1 MNYLNLND
9 SKNYYVLIK
18 INNNIDIDL
27 VNNKVQVIGIF
38 SSRRLAEE
46 KINGLSLSIA
56 LSNLI
61 PKYIIQGP
69 FSIDKPQSDTINSTL
84 LPLQIG
90 GHPLTPILMGS
101 NGFLNGF

>member
-38 SSRRLAEE
+38 S
-46 KINGLSLSIA
+46 
-56 LSNLI
+56 
-61 PKYIIQGP
+61 
-69 FSIDKPQSDTINSTL
+69 
-84 LPLQIG
+84 
-90 GHPLTPILMGS
+90 
-101 NGFLNGF
+101 